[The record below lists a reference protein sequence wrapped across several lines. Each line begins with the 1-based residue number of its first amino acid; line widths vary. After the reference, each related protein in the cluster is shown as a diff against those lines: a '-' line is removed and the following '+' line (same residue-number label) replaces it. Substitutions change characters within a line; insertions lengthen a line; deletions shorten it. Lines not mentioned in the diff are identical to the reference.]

1 MQVSAAL
8 VQDAAR
14 IGPNAIIQLGE
25 TFAAR
30 AMLDEAAAIY
40 AKADCPQLLG
50 NPPQVMV
57 DEAIVARL
65 FKAVIE
71 ELSPAMARDILTEA
85 GRRTGDYIL
94 ANRIPA
100 PARLI
105 LPLLPRRLA
114 KRILLAAIGKHAWT
128 FAGSGRFS
136 YTGGTPTIVS
146 IGHNPVAIALGC
158 VWHEAVFTRL
168 FSALL
173 SSPATVRED
182 QCCGHGAEACTFR
195 IE

>member
-1 MQVSAAL
+1 MKA
-8 VQDAAR
+8 QDAAR

-30 AMLDEAAAIY
+30 GMMDLASKIYGRAGCLD
-40 AKADCPQLLG
+40 LLG
-50 NPPQVMV
+50 SPPHAMIDETMV
-57 DEAIVARL
+57 ERL
-65 FKAVIE
+65 FLAVE
-71 ELSPAMARDILTEA
+71 EVLSLDMARDILTEA

-94 ANRIPA
+94 ANRIPGI
-100 PARLI
+100 ARHL

-114 KRILLAAIGKHAWT
+114 MRILLTAIGKHSWT

-136 YTGGTPTIVS
+136 QSAGMPTKVTIQ
-146 IGHNPVAIALGC
+146 HNPVAIALGC

-173 SSPATVRED
+173 SSPAQVREV
-182 QCCGHGAEACTFR
+182 QCCGQGAAACTFR